1 MFSEWWLSVFLC
13 FLGFGKFKVK
23 GFILMVGSEVSSVG
37 VKYFPVLAIFYLV
50 LRWGIVGLH

>member
-1 MFSEWWLSVFLC
+1 MVAFCVFVLV
-13 FLGFGKFKVK
+13 FGKFKVK